1 MSMTTTLDVPNDDDI
16 GFRDPRSR
24 TGSLNASTDNIQKES
39 TLRSV
44 STETDT
50 LRKQVATLKRSHD
63 NAVAENGRLSNDL
76 SDAGSELTLTK
87 RKLADCQQ
95 EVERMKSQLREYVQE
110 IQRAEELL
118 CVKERER
125 EEMLEHYKSLS
136 EGVNMLEVSNQTLEV
151 ESAEAKKL
159 LQEAEGRING
169 LQEQVGLR
177 QSEIKTYERQ
187 INELSANIVA
197 LESEVD
203 CLKEENQHLREDL
216 EATKDLCNKL
226 DLQKDK
232 LNEELNEHSSIREQ
246 LNREN
251 ATLKRQLTLAT
262 TGDKA
267 AVDGL
272 QELLAASRS
281 EVEQQRIVTSQL
293 NQEVKSLKEQV
304 SDLSRKLE
312 QERDRAT
319 RSEATASEY
328 SVQLQELRRMITD
341 DRFAQ
346 VQSREEDDYNRI
358 KSYLNAVQKSFSTLS
373 SAVSVVSSKFDPQVS
388 ESPQVNSCH
397 SEKDELDIQVSEKS
411 DAGYPH
417 WMLEASGMMYTESE
431 TGRLMRQ
438 YLAPSDDQNQLVPIP
453 SSDIEVLLDK
463 NQIVLSDERS
473 GCDRNT
479 QVDSEIQERRKSP
492 QNVVQDRRFSSERKD
507 SISKIKS
514 PDKNVDLQNAKETP
528 SSKPARRHSSIE
540 PGIVQPG
547 EPNTNLES
555 TVLEGSEEKS
565 LNGQA
570 KPPER
575 GYQEFRKSL
584 IRNSH
589 KKASSLSVPAS
600 STERKPS
607 QTTSAADDDE
617 KPQKPKTGGGGSK
630 IDERGS
636 TVVIYKNALGERL
649 IVAEG
654 GGQRQNRPP
663 TPAHEESDYKTA
675 AAWDSSSSESSV
687 CSSILMNCPRD
698 GASDARTTA
707 IVTQRI
713 QASLKPSLVLKC
725 DPKTYVLNLKI
736 KVPRDSDGKTQEQ
749 QSGISGSKK

>member
-1 MSMTTTLDVPNDDDI
+1 MQHQQK
-16 GFRDPRSR
+16 
-24 TGSLNASTDNIQKES
+24 NASTDNIQKES

-187 INELSANIVA
+187 INELSANIVV

-397 SEKDELDIQVSEKS
+397 SEKGELDIQVSEKS
-411 DAGYPH
+411 DASYPR
-417 WMLEASGMMYTESE
+417 WMLDASGMMYTESE

-453 SSDIEVLLDK
+453 SSDIEVLLDR

-479 QVDSEIQERRKSP
+479 QVD
-492 QNVVQDRRFSSERKD
+492 
-507 SISKIKS
+507 
-514 PDKNVDLQNAKETP
+514 
-528 SSKPARRHSSIE
+528 
-540 PGIVQPG
+540 
-547 EPNTNLES
+547 
-555 TVLEGSEEKS
+555 
-565 LNGQA
+565 
-570 KPPER
+570 
-575 GYQEFRKSL
+575 
-584 IRNSH
+584 
-589 KKASSLSVPAS
+589 
-600 STERKPS
+600 
-607 QTTSAADDDE
+607 SAADDDE

-654 GGQRQNRPP
+654 GGQQQNRPP
-663 TPAHEESDYKTA
+663 TPAHEDSDYKTA
-675 AAWDSSSSESSV
+675 AGWDSSSSESSV
-687 CSSILMNCPRD
+687 CSSILVIDDMRQSSVPIRTPGGRPVQAAAASNDSNEPRKWREIFEHQLSPRGTNDDGRKRTINYELSRD